1 MAKAEHQRAWRQR
14 SGKKPIQCYL
24 DVETISRLDALAAER
39 GQSRAAVLAQLI
51 DAAAPAA
58 GAAPARDPDT
68 PDMFDAST
76 GDGQGDTATG
86 EAEAQAQAPQ
96 GGTSKIDVPTH
107 KLRKAQGQ
115 APDGSD
121 AWAIHVDGGRVGL
134 VYRNTNPNEQRA
146 AAVRWVAVADRT
158 ATRKPYKYRTRTQ
171 AVEMMLKV
179 ERPHERGRRS

>member
-76 GDGQGDTATG
+76 GDGQVDTATG

-96 GGTSKIDVPTH
+96 AGTSKSDVPTH
-107 KLRKAQGQ
+107 KLKKAKGE

-121 AWAIHVDGGRVGL
+121 AWAVYLDGTRVGIA
-134 VYRNTNPNEQRA
+134 YRNEARA
-146 AAVRWVAVADRT
+146 PSVAWIAVCERD
-158 ATRKPYKYRTRTQ
+158 ATRKRYRYRTRTQ